1 MIIKEAAAMP
11 EQTPQT
17 ELTLL
22 QKFKNHIH
30 FEEGMDDSML
40 SFYLT
45 TAERYVQRATGTTTE
60 YLLLLVAGVMY
71 EYRVSEEL
79 LEKAL
84 NALTPFIVQE
94 AFYNGTDE

>member
-1 MIIKEAAAMP
+1 MP
-11 EQTPQT
+11 EQTPPT

-22 QKFKNHIH
+22 EKFKNHIH

-40 SFYLT
+40 SFYLSN
-45 TAERYVQRATGTTTE
+45 AERYVDRSTGTTIE
-60 YLLLLVAGVMY
+60 YLVLLVAGIMY
-71 EYRVSEEL
+71 EYRVAEDL

-94 AFYNGTDE
+94 AFYNDSNE